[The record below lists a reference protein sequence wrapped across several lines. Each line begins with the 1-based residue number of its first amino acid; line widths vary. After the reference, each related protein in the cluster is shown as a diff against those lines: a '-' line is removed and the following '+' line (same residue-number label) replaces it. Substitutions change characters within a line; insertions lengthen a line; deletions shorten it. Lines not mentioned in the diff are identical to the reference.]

1 MPEHEPDRSE
11 TGSTGPRHAAEPA
24 RRRRATSGRTPRLGR
39 VRHRRGDAGS
49 ADPSTDADRQVTEP
63 KPGPDPSPEPEVDTA
78 VEVESV
84 AEVESAVEGTSP
96 DAGPDR
102 VRGRTVLP
110 VDETETTGPTESIEA
125 AGDGRSRLT
134 AALGR
139 PGRGQV
145 LVAILL
151 LLFGLAVVTQVRLVT
166 QDSTYANARR
176 EDLIQLLDGLTQ
188 ENRRLEG
195 EQADLDRTKTNLESG
210 ANAQQVARE
219 EAEKRI
225 EVLSILAGTVPA
237 EGQGIRMVITD
248 PQGKVTAEILLD
260 AVEEMRDAGAE
271 VIEINDSIRLVASS
285 SFGVAPNGQLQ
296 VDGKL
301 VTRPLVIEVIGDPHS
316 LAEGANFRG
325 GIVSEITS
333 SKVGGTV
340 VITQLENVSIDS
352 LHTPKTNQYARP
364 SSPEP
369 TR

>member
-1 MPEHEPDRSE
+1 M
-11 TGSTGPRHAAEPA
+11 
-24 RRRRATSGRTPRLGR
+24 
-39 VRHRRGDAGS
+39 RHRRGDLGAGET
-49 ADPSTDADRQVTEP
+49 AAAEPAAEQVDAPGHHDPD
-63 KPGPDPSPEPEVDTA
+63 PEVD
-78 VEVESV
+78 VEAASE
-84 AEVESAVEGTSP
+84 AE
-96 DAGPDR
+96 AGPDGEAR
-102 VRGRTVLP
+102 THAGTDEPEIVTKAAPAPKAAPVTATEPVEPATADGWSRGR
-110 VDETETTGPTESIEA
+110 A
-125 AGDGRSRLT
+125 RLT
-134 AALGR
+134 TALSR

-145 LVAILL
+145 LAAVLL
-151 LLFGLAVVTQVRLVT
+151 MLFGLAVVTQVRLVT

-195 EQADLDRTKTNLESG
+195 EQADLDRTKTNLQSG
-210 ANAQQVARE
+210 ADAQQVAVE
-219 EAEKRI
+219 EAGKRI

-237 EGQGIRMVITD
+237 QGQGIRMVITD
-248 PQGKVTAEILLD
+248 PQGKVSAEILLD

-285 SFGVAPNGQLQ
+285 SFGVTPDGQLEI
-296 VDGKL
+296 DGKP
-301 VTRPLVIEVIGDPHS
+301 VTRPIVMEVIGEPHS

-352 LHTPKTNQYARP
+352 LHTPKDNQYARP